1 MDSHLMF
8 DSNAA
13 NSVLL
18 IALGAA
24 EVFRNQKKRNTSV
37 TRRSSRYTSQDQV
50 QNVLSEIVFCTR
62 NENLVASQRVGT
74 VVLPISPGT
83 H

>member
-50 QNVLSEIVFCTR
+50 QNVLSEIVLCTR